1 MSRDQSEKQIREKEY
16 EPMKPKLKII
26 YKGLQNIKEFVPK
39 KLQLNKP
46 VLKYPIQNEIGMKS

>member
-1 MSRDQSEKQIREKEY
+1 MSRDQSEKQIRETEY

-26 YKGLQNIKEFVPK
+26 YKGLHNIKEFVPN

>member
-1 MSRDQSEKQIREKEY
+1 
-16 EPMKPKLKII
+16 MKPKLKII